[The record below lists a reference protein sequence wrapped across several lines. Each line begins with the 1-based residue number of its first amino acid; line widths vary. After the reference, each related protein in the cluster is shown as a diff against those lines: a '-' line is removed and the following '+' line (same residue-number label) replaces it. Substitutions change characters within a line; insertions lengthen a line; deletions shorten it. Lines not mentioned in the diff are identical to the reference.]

1 MDIAMLFNYIG
12 ILVILTNIIVEVLK
26 KIIWDK
32 FPTNILAVIVSL
44 ILTLVSF
51 FAYTNYK
58 NFAIEWYYVVGAIV
72 IGFLVAYAAMFG
84 YDKLKQMFKQLK
96 AEGEQK

>member
-26 KIIWDK
+26 KITWDK
-32 FPTNILAVIVSL
+32 FPTNILVVIISL

-58 NFAIEWYYVVGAIV
+58 NLTIEWYYVVGAIV
-72 IGFLVAYAAMFG
+72 TFIGLMA
-84 YDKLKQMFKQLK
+84 LKKFNDISK
-96 AEGEQK
+96 ED